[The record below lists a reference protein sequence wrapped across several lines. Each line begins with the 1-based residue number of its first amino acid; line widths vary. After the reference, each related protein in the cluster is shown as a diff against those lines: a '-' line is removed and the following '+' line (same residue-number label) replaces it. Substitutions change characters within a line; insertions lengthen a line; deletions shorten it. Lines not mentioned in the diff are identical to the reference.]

1 MTKEVREMPN
11 IFVIDD
17 DPGICRMIERVLI
30 KEGYGVKIRN
40 NCSNLR
46 PDEFSKIDLLLLDVM
61 MPGID
66 GFEFCRKIRKE
77 VDIPILFITAKTM
90 EEDLL
95 EGFSSGGDDYIK
107 KPFSIAEL
115 RARVEAHLRREKREK
130 QHSFQRGEYRF
141 DIQAKEL
148 FIEQDEEKI
157 ILTKSEYDICE
168 FLAKNWGQVFSLER
182 ILESIFG
189 YDSESDISSI
199 RVHIK
204 NIRKKLIKFDKK
216 PIETVWGVGYK
227 WKKEE

>member
-1 MTKEVREMPN
+1 MPN

-17 DPGICRMIERVLI
+17 DPGICRMIERVLE
-30 KEGYGVKIRN
+30 KEGHEITIRN
-40 NCSNLR
+40 NCNNVRL
-46 PDEFSKIDLLLLDVM
+46 DEFSKIDLLLLDVM

-66 GFEFCRKIRKE
+66 GFEFCRKIRNE
-77 VDIPILFITAKTM
+77 LDIPILFITAKTM
-90 EEDLL
+90 EEDLW

-115 RARVEAHLRREKREK
+115 RSRVNAHLRRENREK
-130 QHSFQRGEYRF
+130 QNGFKRGVYRF

-148 FIEQDEEKI
+148 FIDQDEEKI
-157 ILTKSEYDICE
+157 VLTKSEYDICE

-216 PIETVWGVGYK
+216 PIETVWGGGL
-227 WKKEE
+227 

>member
-1 MTKEVREMPN
+1 
-11 IFVIDD
+11 
-17 DPGICRMIERVLI
+17 
-30 KEGYGVKIRN
+30 
-40 NCSNLR
+40 
-46 PDEFSKIDLLLLDVM
+46 M

-66 GFEFCRKIRKE
+66 GFEFCRKIRNE
-77 VDIPILFITAKTM
+77 LDIPILFITAKTM
-90 EEDLL
+90 EEDLW

-115 RARVEAHLRREKREK
+115 RSRVNAHLRRENREK
-130 QHSFQRGEYRF
+130 QNGFKRGVYRF

-148 FIEQDEEKI
+148 FIDQDEEKI
-157 ILTKSEYDICE
+157 VLTKSEYDICE

-216 PIETVWGVGYK
+216 PIETVWGGGL
-227 WKKEE
+227 